1 MAKLGAVKS
10 DEEVPKAVLNIVDP
24 SIYDDETA
32 GHTVSEIWVNS
43 ATDQTFVCV
52 DADTGAAVWKKLT
65 DQGGGTPSWGAI
77 TGTLSAQTDLAGALN
92 GKVADNDS
100 RLSDARTPTAHSHSP
115 SEVTGTAVI
124 TSDSRL
130 SDARTPTAHSQA
142 ISTVTNLQTTLDG
155 KAASSHS
162 HSPSEVTGTA
172 VITNDSRLSDA
183 RTPLAHNQAIS
194 TVTSLQTTL
203 DGKEAANANIQTH
216 VTSAHAPANAQANA
230 DITKAEI
237 EAKLTGQITSHTH
250 AGGAAEF
257 PIGWLLISAVNTN
270 PATFLGYG
278 TWANFGAGRVLVGLD
293 SGDTDFDT
301 AEETGGAKTNTPSAH
316 AGTAVGNHTNVAV
329 PATATAAIAKG
340 TSTVN
345 VAAQTHTHTI
355 ASIVHSVTQPSAHS
369 ALSVVQ
375 PYIVVYFWKRTA

>member
-237 EAKLTGQITSHTH
+237 EAKLTGQISTHAH
-250 AGGAAEF
+250 AGGGGQ
-257 PIGWLLISAVNTN
+257 PIGLTVLANDTLAQALATNINTQITVTAARTLTTTVPAAGTRCAIKVLTSGTSSFVITFGSGFKPTGTLATGTTTARVFIINWISDGTN
-270 PATFLGYG
+270 LYE
-278 TWANFGAGRVLVGLD
+278 AGR
-293 SGDTDFDT
+293 
-301 AEETGGAKTNTPSAH
+301 
-316 AGTAVGNHTNVAV
+316 
-329 PATATAAIAKG
+329 TAAM
-340 TSTVN
+340 
-345 VAAQTHTHTI
+345 AA
-355 ASIVHSVTQPSAHS
+355 
-369 ALSVVQ
+369 
-375 PYIVVYFWKRTA
+375 